1 MRSERKAERRAAVEE
16 GAFFALAPR
25 HTPPTLPEPPRYKTD
40 VCSHIWINLS
50 GGGGYTSRAVTAK
63 RSGLAV
69 ETSSSKN
76 RTPKNAAVKKEGP
89 PRSFRSSRENDKR
102 SKGRSSREKMKNP
115 LTEE

>member
-1 MRSERKAERRAAVEE
+1 
-16 GAFFALAPR
+16 
-25 HTPPTLPEPPRYKTD
+25 